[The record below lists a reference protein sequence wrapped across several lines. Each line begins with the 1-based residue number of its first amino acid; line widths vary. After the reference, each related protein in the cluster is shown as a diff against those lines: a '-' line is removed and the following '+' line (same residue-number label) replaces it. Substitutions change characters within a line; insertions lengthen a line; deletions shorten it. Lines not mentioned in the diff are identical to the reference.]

1 MNSSN
6 IEQTKTKVIF
16 DITQSYQKSIY
27 DCSTIK
33 EMEMPTHLL
42 FKQISDEVFDYA
54 ENIAQAYAPQD
65 GQKGKTPKQN
75 KEH

>member
-1 MNSSN
+1 M
-6 IEQTKTKVIF
+6 Q
-16 DITQSYQKSIY
+16 
-27 DCSTIK
+27 
-33 EMEMPTHLL
+33 MPTHLL
-42 FKQISDEVFDYA
+42 FKQISDEVFEFT